1 MLAEISC
8 DKFKE
13 NGAPRGTITFRR
25 GLNAIL
31 GIGTETNS
39 IGKST
44 FLMIIDF
51 CFGGDDYINKEK
63 IVVDHIG
70 HHEIHFAFEFNGRKH
85 YFSRGTSNP
94 NYVFRCTDSRYLSEG
109 RRGMHKDDFRSFL
122 SEMYHLNYE
131 GVTFRQAISRF
142 FRIYNRQTHN
152 ELKPLNATVNEED
165 RKGIVSIMKIYELYG
180 PINELASKV
189 DTAEQAK
196 TAFDFARKNSLAPIA
211 ASKDEYNAN
220 VAKIKKLKAELEQLL
235 EDNDMGR
242 SDPEIIRASEES
254 RLRLLRKELVKE
266 RGKITDRLD
275 SIQFDYEYDEAEI
288 SRSIDRLKAFFPG
301 LDFASISETEQ
312 FHRKVRNIIEK
323 EFKKGREDIEAL
335 LARYDEQIAEI
346 DKHLQTYP
354 QIPDVKKAIMDRH
367 TQLQREL
374 ERLETANSNYE
385 KKGSL
390 TTGLEKAKQE
400 LDEVMRKQAAI
411 LQAKINAR
419 IEELSHV
426 FGDRRKPPYL
436 AISSLSSYVYCLP
449 DDNGTG
455 NRFKAVALLDLTIME
470 QTNIPAICHD
480 TIVTDSLDAAGKAR
494 IVDLYRAYD
503 ETTKQVFISFDNP
516 DSVDDKTK
524 QTLYSHEVLRLS
536 KGTQTLY
543 GIAWAAEGASE

>member
-1 MLAEISC
+1 MLVEISC

-13 NGAPRGTITFRR
+13 NGNPRGTISFRP
-25 GLNAIL
+25 GLNAVL

-94 NYVFRCTDSRYLSEG
+94 NYVFRCTDSRYLPEG

-122 SEMYHLNYE
+122 SEMYQLNYE

-165 RKGIVSIMKIYELYG
+165 RKGIVSIMKIYGLYG
-180 PINELASKV
+180 PIDALASKV
-189 DTAEQAK
+189 DAAEQAK
-196 TAFDFARKNSLAPIA
+196 TGFDFARKHSLAPIA

-220 VAKIKKLKAELEQLL
+220 VAKIKRLRAELEQLL
-235 EDNDMGR
+235 ADNDMGR
-242 SDPEIIRASEES
+242 SDPDIIRASEES
-254 RLRLLRKELVKE
+254 RLRLLRKELVRE

-275 SIQFDYEYDEAEI
+275 SIQFDYDYDEAEI
-288 SRSIDRLKAFFPG
+288 SRSIDRLKTFFPG
-301 LDFASISETEQ
+301 LDFSSIAETEQ
-312 FHRKVRNIIEK
+312 FHKKVRSIIEK
-323 EFKKGREDIEAL
+323 EFRQGKEDIEAL

-346 DKHLQTYP
+346 DKRLQSYP

-367 TQLQREL
+367 TELQREL
-374 ERLETANSNYE
+374 ERLEAANANYD
-385 KKGSL
+385 KKGTL

-400 LDEVMRKQAAI
+400 LDEVMRRQAGI
-411 LQAKINAR
+411 LQSKINAR
-419 IEELSHV
+419 IEELAHL
-426 FGDRRKPPYL
+426 FGDGRKPPYL
-436 AISSLSSYVYCLP
+436 SISSLSSYVYCLP

-455 NRFKAVALLDLTIME
+455 NRFKAVALLDLAIME

-494 IVDLYRAYD
+494 LIDLYTAYD
-503 ETTKQVFISFDNP
+503 GTSKQVFISFDNP
-516 DSVDDKTK
+516 EGADEKTK
-524 QTLYSHEVLRLS
+524 KTLYSHEVLRLS

-543 GIAWAAEGASE
+543 GIAWAAEGAAE